1 MAMGTPRDGEKLI
14 IRPQD
19 TQKQQTIWPSSM
31 TPSVFSYW
39 PIYPTTSQS
48 SQVG

>member
-1 MAMGTPRDGEKLI
+1 MARGAPRDGKKLI
-14 IRPQD
+14 LRPHD
-19 TQKQQTIWPSSM
+19 PQKQQTIWPSSM
-31 TPSVFSYW
+31 TLSVFGYW